1 MANAIKK
8 IELAQKFISPAKYCN
23 ERYTSD
29 ISCILF
35 VFIPSNIHNLII
47 S

>member
-8 IELAQKFISPAKYCN
+8 IELAQKFISPAKCYN

-35 VFIPSNIHNLII
+35 VVIPSNIHDIII